1 MTDYFITETPS
12 SVVPTTEEQPEGPT
26 SNARI
31 EGVLFGLRTRSMG
44 HLTNAI
50 TLIEALRAE
59 RDRRRTAVNVLAIV
73 VSMLLEGD
81 QDAPSSLAMNPMRRA
96 MLESALERAVLALY
110 PENITK
116 RVEGDDGPVR

>member
-12 SVVPTTEEQPEGPT
+12 SVVPTTEEQPGSPT

-31 EGVLFGLRTRSMG
+31 EGVLFGLRTRHAG
-44 HLTNAI
+44 HLADAI
-50 TLIEALRAE
+50 ALIEAMRAE
-59 RDRRRTAVNVLAIV
+59 RERRRTAQNVLGVIV
-73 VSMLLEGD
+73 SLLLNDDLE
-81 QDAPSSLAMNPMRRA
+81 APPRRAMDPMRRA

>member
-1 MTDYFITETPS
+1 MTDYIISETPPEA
-12 SVVPTTEEQPEGPT
+12 VPTTEKQPDGPT
-26 SNARI
+26 SDARI
-31 EGVLFGLRTRSMG
+31 ERVLHGLRTRQMN
-44 HLTNAI
+44 HLANAI
-50 TLIEALRAE
+50 SLIEAMRAE

-116 RVEGDDGPVR
+116 RVEKVDG